1 MVSAM
6 CRHTR
11 SLRLMKQDTGWIHH
25 LLEEAENE
33 RMHLFVFLNM
43 KKPNYFF
50 RTLVLIAQ
58 GIVFNNFLLLYLIS
72 AKTAHR
78 MVGYLEDEAVKT
90 YSHCLKDLDD
100 GKLKKW
106 SDLAASDVAVE
117 YWHLPKGAKFR
128 DVLLNVRAD
137 EAVHRE
143 LNHHLAN
150 IPKDAPLEEENLEVE
165 NENVKEKK

>member
-33 RMHLFVFLNM
+33 RMHLFVFLGM
-43 KKPNYFF
+43 KQPNIIF
-50 RTLVLIAQ
+50 RGLVLIAQ
-58 GIVFNNFLLLYLIS
+58 GIVFNNFLILYLIS
-72 AKTAHR
+72 SKTAHR

-90 YSHCLKDLDD
+90 YSHCLKDLDE

-106 SDLAASDVAVE
+106 SELPASDMAID
-117 YWHLPKGAKFR
+117 YWHLPKGATFR
-128 DVLLNVRAD
+128 DVLLSVRAD

-143 LNHHLAN
+143 LNHHFAN
-150 IPKDAPLEEENLEVE
+150 IPKDAVIEEGIIEISD
-165 NENVKEKK
+165 KWKSK